1 MLDILIFLLVGS
13 VATFLVIRFLVSAQ
27 RSRLPPRRISR
38 SIITGGHEFAPGAF
52 RARAHRRYT
61 YQDGTAPQTP
71 RQREVIPFFAG
82 PGSAVCVA
90 GIELR
95 DPLIYVADCRSLPDC
110 DASLLC
116 LRREIGTPRIDPPGS
131 LGYWPRLSDCLPHQV
146 ANYIAWHKAERQN
159 PDIDLGYVFLF
170 FYGLERRALLA
181 GKDILPI
188 AQEIVRLL
196 GIYGKSNS
204 FRGYATRCLAHLVM
218 LGRLKPTRKLL
229 TRLLNLQS
237 HHIEEEIETLLLGY
251 LSQEHQPLLSEWAIR
266 LASQDIR
273 AHRSSV
279 AKRAPEELERLFA
292 KRYQERFGEGV
303 IPTPGHQDRAV
314 GYRAASP
321 SLLAGTAGGAQLPVA
336 RWPSVQGWA
345 REFKPIVDLW
355 NECLDEL
362 RPFARKADQ
371 KGRDSTSAFEAL
383 PEELRDAA
391 EHPLQN
397 AWDSLLAEFA
407 PQSGLVLLPVARL
420 ASLRSIEQRPRLT
433 GTQSRDLAQLAEMLG
448 TPLEPD
454 ARYVGTNYAWEDH
467 VAALRLPE
475 KPVLPQTKNHLLASV
490 LLRLAVEVGRAD
502 GELDPDERNAISE
515 FLVDRFTLTL
525 NERLRLN
532 GLMEVILRN
541 DASLSRLKNAI
552 ASHFDES
559 QRELIGRFLVTI
571 AAATNGVSTEE
582 VRALDKSFKAIGIAP
597 GLVAQYLKELSI
609 VPPDRPVPVA
619 GAVEEE
625 GEPIPPKDTLDLDRI
640 RKVWAESDEAARI
653 FLSAMPAANIDEES
667 EEGKEPAPSTTSTA
681 PSAALVGGPV
691 PTLSES
697 PAPRVIETST
707 TLRPALRGLLEELIA
722 RPEWDPNDFDSL
734 ARRYGTTRA
743 AAIEEINAWAD
754 EALGDFVIDEGPVIR
769 LDRHLLEEARKT

>member
-13 VATFLVIRFLVSAQ
+13 IAIFLVIRFLLLAQ

-38 SIITGGHEFAPGAF
+38 SKITSGHEFAPGAF
-52 RARAHRRYT
+52 RARAHRRYAF
-61 YQDGTAPQTP
+61 QGGTTPPPP

-82 PGSAVCVA
+82 PGSAVRVA
-90 GIELR
+90 GVELR

-116 LRREIGTPRIDPPGS
+116 LKREIGTPRIEPPGS
-131 LGYWPRLSDCLPHQV
+131 LGYWPRLSDRLPHQV

-170 FYGLERRALLA
+170 FYGLERRALLE

-196 GIYGKSNS
+196 GIYGESSS

-237 HHIEEEIETLLLGY
+237 HHIEEEIETLLLGH
-251 LSQEHQPLLSEWAIR
+251 LSRERQPLLSEWAIR
-266 LASQDIR
+266 LTSQDIR
-273 AHRSSV
+273 AHRSTV
-279 AKRAPEELERLFA
+279 AKRAPEKLERLFA

-303 IPTPGHQDRAV
+303 IPTPSHQDRAV

-345 REFKPIVDLW
+345 REFKPVVDLW

-371 KGRDSTSAFEAL
+371 EGRDSTSAFEAL

-490 LLRLAVEVGRAD
+490 FLRLAVEVGRAD
-502 GELDPDERNAISE
+502 GELDPDERHVISE
-515 FLVDRFTLTL
+515 FLVDRFMLTL
-525 NERLRLN
+525 NERLRLS

-541 DASLSRLKNAI
+541 NTSLSQLKKAL

-559 QRELIGRFLVTI
+559 QRESIGRFLVTV
-571 AAATNGVSTEE
+571 AAATKGVSPEE
-582 VRALDKSFKAIGIAP
+582 VRALDKSFKALGIAP
-597 GLVAQYLKELSI
+597 GLVAQYLRELSI
-609 VPPDRPVPVA
+609 TPPDRPVPVA
-619 GAVEEE
+619 AAETEE
-625 GEPIPPKDTLDLDRI
+625 GEAIPPKDTLDLDRI
-640 RKVWAESDEAARI
+640 RKLRAESDEAARML
-653 FLSAMPAANIDEES
+653 LSAMAVAKFGEES
-667 EEGKEPAPSTTSTA
+667 EEGEEPAVSTTSGA
-681 PSAALVGGPV
+681 PSPALEALAI
-691 PTLSES
+691 PTQAES
-697 PAPRVIETST
+697 TTPSTIRTPA
-707 TLRPALRGLLEELIA
+707 TLRPALRELLEELLA
-722 RPEWDPNDFDSL
+722 RPEWDPKDFDSL
-734 ARRYGTTRA
+734 ARKYGTTRA

-769 LDRHLLEEARKT
+769 LDRLLLEEARKI